1 MGFDTEKELGIMW
14 VFFQTGISV
23 PGIQGS
29 TKHSQMGS
37 CAGGLRARLVLDP
50 VTLTL
55 HKTRLGL
62 AFKR

>member
-1 MGFDTEKELGIMW
+1 MCGFFL
-14 VFFQTGISV
+14 TGISV
-23 PGIQGS
+23 PGFQGS
-29 TKHSQMGS
+29 INHLQMGS